1 MASAFR
7 LGYRCNRGEVW
18 PISAEPN
25 LNGRFI
31 RGSGWH
37 GHTAAMRRQFLIGG
51 LASALCAILAL
62 PAVGQRRRRGRN
74 QGGGRRRGSRSAGEI
89 IAFVAQRF
97 SGKVLGAERAQQRG
111 REVYRLKVLTKRG
124 NVLSVV
130 ADATT
135 GNILSV
141 RGGNR

>member
-1 MASAFR
+1 MVRVYRMASAFR
-7 LGYRCNRGEVW
+7 LGYRRNRGAVL

-37 GHTAAMRRQFLIGG
+37 GHTAAMRRLFLIGG
-51 LASALCAILAL
+51 LATALCAILPL
-62 PAVGQRRRRGRN
+62 PAIGQ
-74 QGGGRRRGSRSAGEI
+74 RRRGSRSAGEI
-89 IAFVAQRF
+89 ITSVSRRF
-97 SGKVLGAERAQQRG
+97 SGKVLGAERAQRSG
-111 REVYRLKVLTKRG
+111 RAVYRLKVLTKSG

>member
-1 MASAFR
+1 
-7 LGYRCNRGEVW
+7 L

-37 GHTAAMRRQFLIGG
+37 GHTTAMRRQFLIGG
-51 LASALCAILAL
+51 LVTALCAIL
-62 PAVGQRRRRGRN
+62 PFHAVGQ
-74 QGGGRRRGSRSAGEI
+74 RRRGSRSAGEI
-89 IAFVAQRF
+89 ITSVARRF
-97 SGKVLGAERAQQRG
+97 SGKVLGAERAQQKDRT
-111 REVYRLKVLTKRG
+111 VYRLKVLTARG
-124 NVLSVV
+124 KVLSVV

-141 RGGNR
+141 RGGVR